1 MEQAVLAEASSH
13 GAGSASRVTHKEHE
27 VSGFSSGGMILNDLV
42 QTCVNLMSY
51 SDPLELYS
59 RLMLMTLSG

>member
-1 MEQAVLAEASSH
+1 MEQAVLAEASPH

-27 VSGFSSGGMILNDLV
+27 VSGVSSGNMILNDLV

-51 SDPLELYS
+51 SDLLEPYS
-59 RLMLMTLSG
+59 CLMLMTLSG